1 MNHRADFSRRRFL
14 QALLASA
21 ALGPG
26 LAAFGADFNRLRGD
40 RVGWARLKT
49 SSPIWERHAR
59 SDSKLMRF
67 FQEHT
72 TLNIDPT
79 WYAADVESLAEMGKY
94 PFLFSQDIRPAPA
107 ATGQRCLI
115 EYIRRGGFLLLD
127 CCINPKS
134 RGRSPRDFIDQHSQL
149 LKEMLPDA
157 TVSEMPDRHELF
169 RCFFSLPG
177 GPPHTA
183 VEYEWN
189 AQPFY
194 EVSVGQRMVGLISTS
209 GLQCGWD
216 NMNPTMGHDVLCMQT
231 LVNIYIYAM
240 TQAT

>member
-1 MNHRADFSRRRFL
+1 MNRATEISRRHFL
-14 QALLASA
+14 KTVLAGA
-21 ALGPG
+21 VLAPE
-26 LAAFGADFNRLRGD
+26 LAAFGADFDHLRGD

-59 SDSKLMRF
+59 SDPKLMRF
-67 FQEHT
+67 FREHT

-79 WYAADVESLAEMGKY
+79 WFAADVENLEEMGKY
-94 PFLFSQDIRPAPA
+94 PFLFAQDIRPARA
-107 ATGQRCLI
+107 ETGQRNLL

-134 RGRSPRDFIDQHSQL
+134 RGRSPRDFITQHSQL
-149 LKEMLPDA
+149 LKKMLPDA

-169 RCFFSLPG
+169 RCFFSLPD

-194 EVSVGQRMVGLISTS
+194 AVSVGQRMVGLISTS

-216 NMNPTMGHDVLCMQT
+216 NMNPTIGHDVLCMQT

-240 TQAT
+240 MQGA